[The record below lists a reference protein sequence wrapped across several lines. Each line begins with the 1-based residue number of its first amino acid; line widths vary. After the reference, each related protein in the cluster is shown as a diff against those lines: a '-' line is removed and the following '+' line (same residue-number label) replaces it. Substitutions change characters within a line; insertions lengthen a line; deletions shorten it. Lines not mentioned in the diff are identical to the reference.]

1 MHRYQNDAH
10 RFEDWD
16 LPYFPC
22 DRRCMVNVVSPP
34 PPLPAG
40 TINCKLSRHSAA
52 VADAEA
58 CIQKHPK
65 FPGGWKCKAIA
76 EKEGGNVSLIDCRG
90 FSSALGLFT
99 RYLRSSKLRAAMHN
113 W

>member
-1 MHRYQNDAH
+1 MPTDSKTGIYPTFLATAGAWLTLFH
-10 RFEDWD
+10 
-16 LPYFPC
+16 
-22 DRRCMVNVVSPP
+22 P

-52 VADAEA
+52 AADAEA